1 MCRAQIQSE
10 SNGEMKCCDSLQ
22 SIHETLSK
30 EIEAKIEEQLS
41 KQKKVASSSL
51 TQLNEESCES
61 LEIRIAQLEEQLKS
75 RDEVINSQLKIINEQ
90 KDKISTLEEDKT
102 VDYEDDF
109 EDNDY

>member
-1 MCRAQIQSE
+1 
-10 SNGEMKCCDSLQ
+10 MKCCDSLQ
-22 SIHETLSK
+22 SIHETLTK

-41 KQKKVASSSL
+41 KQKKIIATSSL

-90 KDKISTLEEDKT
+90 KDKISSLEEDKT

>member
-1 MCRAQIQSE
+1 
-10 SNGEMKCCDSLQ
+10 MKCCDSLQ
-22 SIHETLSK
+22 SIHETLTK

-41 KQKKVASSSL
+41 KQRKIIATSSL

-90 KDKISTLEEDKT
+90 KDKISSLEEDKT